1 MTKSKF
7 LTKRDQGQRWKRYLA
22 LAADA
27 GEIAMGLR
35 DKPTR
40 LDWVALALRTAG
52 FALRVRAEQR
62 RHEARDPWTFF
73 ECDGPDPRWMVIP
86 DEFEAVV
93 LEHVGDVAIEA
104 SHWDGD
110 PESPRVFIGRV
121 GTEQIGWV
129 GDRDGE
135 PIAGPHLLSARERET
150 YRAVGELVW
159 ARLAGRHCVFGRGG
173 LTPDPL
179 AAGAHAAGVQVREL
193 RDRLARFMER
203 GVHRSCLL
211 VGPPGTGKSTSI
223 RYLARELGL
232 RSLRVDLAALTRAPG
247 MRHGGEEAPVW
258 LETLLKLLTPE
269 LLILDDLDRV
279 DCGGELLHFLEL
291 AAATCRLVL
300 ASANATEPMMGA
312 ALRPGR
318 FDEVVRVDRLDRDLL
333 AALLG
338 PEDADLADAVADLP
352 IAYVAEFVK
361 RRGALGREQALS
373 ELSELRAR
381 RALVEPAPPPT
392 TSDTVS

>member
-1 MTKSKF
+1 MTKF
-7 LTKRDQGQRWKRYLA
+7 TTPRDRSQRWKRYLA

-27 GEIAMGLR
+27 GEIAMSLR

-40 LDWVALALRTAG
+40 LDWVAFAFRSAG
-52 FALRVRAEQR
+52 FALRVGAER
-62 RHEARDPWTFF
+62 RRFAARDPWTYF
-73 ECDGPDPRWMVIP
+73 DSGGHDPRWMVIP
-86 DEFEAVV
+86 DEFEALVI
-93 LEHVGDVAIEA
+93 EQVGDVAIEV

-110 PESPRVFIGRV
+110 SESSRVFIGRI
-121 GTEQIGWV
+121 GGEQIGWV
-129 GDRDGE
+129 GDREGDV
-135 PIAGPHLLSARERET
+135 IAGPYLVTARERET
-150 YRAVGELVW
+150 YRAVGERVW

-173 LTPDPL
+173 LAPDPL
-179 AAGAHAAGVQVREL
+179 AAGHHAAGAQVREL
-193 RDRLARFMER
+193 RDRLARFLDR

-211 VGPPGTGKSTSI
+211 VGPPGTGKSTGI

-232 RSLRVDLAALTRAPG
+232 RSLRVDLSALARAPG
-247 MRHGGEEAPVW
+247 VRTGGDEAPLW

-279 DCGGELLHFLEL
+279 ECGGELLHFLEL

-338 PEDADLADAVADLP
+338 PEDADLAEAVADLP

-361 RRGALGREQALS
+361 RRGALGRDQALA
-373 ELSELRAR
+373 ELAELRAR
-381 RALVEPAPPPT
+381 RALVEPGGAPNGQPDAT
-392 TSDTVS
+392 